1 MLAVGCSFL
10 KPAERM
16 KHLIIALAA
25 LTSLVASAQTGVDA
39 MAKQRAKDVA
49 NQNNS
54 RSMEPPSTAAAR
66 PAPTTPTVSATPL
79 TPAQQAFAH
88 FQAELFTVNSN
99 STPDTKHTLA
109 KDMASVSQGANKPS
123 PATLSKFSDH
133 LTTALAEAKLAPQ
146 KKTRL
151 AQDVGVLL
159 NSANTPP
166 TQKTAMIQDV
176 ESILKAG
183 GSSSDNA
190 AAVAAD
196 LQTITDEVK
205 PAAK

>member
-1 MLAVGCSFL
+1 
-10 KPAERM
+10 M

-25 LTSLVASAQTGVDA
+25 LTCLTASAQTGVDA

-49 NQNNS
+49 NQNNN
-54 RSMEPPSTAAAR
+54 RNTEPSGATPAAAAK
-66 PAPTTPTVSATPL
+66 PAPTTPTVSTTPL
-79 TPAQQAFAH
+79 TPAQQAYAH

-99 STPDTKHTLA
+99 STPDVKQTLA
-109 KDMASVSQGANKPS
+109 KDMANVSQGANKPS
-123 PATLSKFSDH
+123 TATLSKFSDH
-133 LTTALAEAKLAPQ
+133 LTTALAEAKLTPQ